1 MGDDRWAMIGAR
13 RMGTTPHLA
22 AVLTI
27 LVVVSASGQSGLPA
41 SKPNC
46 PALPA
51 LDSAQI
57 MSDVYRLADDSMRGR
72 RIGSPENAK
81 ARDFL
86 AARFDALGLG
96 VIGGGRI
103 QKFVVPPSA
112 RRPDSLRGAN
122 VVGVIRGSAAPDGYL
137 VVTAHF
143 DHVGV
148 GRPLNGDSIYNG
160 ADDNASGTAAL
171 LAMARHFMRAK
182 PAHSILFALVD
193 GEESGELGSKAFV
206 ADPPAPLEKML
217 IEVNMD
223 MVGRNIS
230 NELYASGPAKYP
242 QLRPLVDAAIACSP
256 SPVILRVGHDSG
268 GRGND
273 WTNQS
278 DQGAFHA
285 KGIPFVYFGEEDHPD
300 YHRPG
305 DSADRLMPAFL
316 VNAARIVA
324 DFVRRFD
331 EHPLVRK

>member
-1 MGDDRWAMIGAR
+1 MTRAPIPLAIFAALFA
-13 RMGTTPHLA
+13 GTA
-22 AVLTI
+22 IAQS
-27 LVVVSASGQSGLPA
+27 SAGP
-41 SKPNC
+41 KC
-46 PALPA
+46 PALPT

-72 RIGSPENAK
+72 RVGSSENAK

-86 AARFDALGLG
+86 AARFDALGLD

-122 VVGVIRGSAAPDGYL
+122 VVGVIRGTVTPDEYV

-160 ADDNASGTAAL
+160 ADDNASGTVAL
-171 LAMARHFMRAK
+171 LAMARHFMRAR

-206 ADPPAPLEKML
+206 ADPPVPLEKML
-217 IEVNMD
+217 IDVNMD
-223 MVGRNIS
+223 MIGRNIS
-230 NELYASGPAKYP
+230 SELYAAGPAKYP
-242 QLRPLVDAAIACSP
+242 LLRPLADALVACSP
-256 SPVILRVGHDSG
+256 SPVILKVGHDSG
-268 GRGND
+268 GRGYD

-300 YHRPG
+300 YHRPS
-305 DSADRLMPAFL
+305 DSADRLMPAFF
-316 VNAARIVA
+316 VNAARLIA

-331 EHPLVRK
+331 EHPVVRK